1 VQVAYVAAEA
11 PEIEEKQTIEMVAT
25 AVSADVEFFSVII
38 DALPLSFIRDS
49 CARLQVSSTHDMEV
63 AT

>member
-11 PEIEEKQTIEMVAT
+11 PEIEAKKTIE
-25 AVSADVEFFSVII
+25 AVSADVQFFSVII
-38 DALPLSFIRDS
+38 DALPLSFIRNS
-49 CARLQVSSTHDMEV
+49 CARLQVSSTHDIEA